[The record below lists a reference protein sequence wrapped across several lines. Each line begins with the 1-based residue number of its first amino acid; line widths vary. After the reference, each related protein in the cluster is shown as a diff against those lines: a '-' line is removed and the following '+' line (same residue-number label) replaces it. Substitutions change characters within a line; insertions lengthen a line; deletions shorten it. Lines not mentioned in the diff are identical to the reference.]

1 MNKKV
6 FKNIKKNQGINSYYD
21 FAKAHI
27 ENYLLYPIV
36 KVNGIV
42 TSLLE
47 EIEEGAD
54 VVFEDIT
61 TKWGNRTYT
70 KTLSVIFT
78 MAFHRLFPDIQA
90 DLNHYIGSGLYIDF
104 DPDFALTLEDLKRID
119 KEMRN
124 IIEQNLL
131 ISTDKVDLE
140 EGKEIFKNK
149 NDGIMELLETL
160 KGDTEIGIVRIYD
173 YVDINYSILAPTTS
187 YISSFKLMQYYPG
200 MLLIVPNLKNNF
212 NVENYEEMPKLAKVF
227 QNSTD
232 QYKILDL
239 NKLSSINRK
248 ILNGEA
254 EKIIK
259 ISEAIFDKKLIDIA
273 ENIERDQDIR
283 MVLISG
289 PTSSGKTTFTNRLKV
304 QLEVLGYSP
313 VMISMDDYFL
323 DRKDTPLDENGDYD
337 FESPYAVNLELF
349 NKDMYTLLN
358 EEKIRKREFSFI
370 TGKGEYIDEYIV
382 PKKKYIIMVEGIHAL
397 NPLVSE
403 MIPEKN
409 KYKIYLSALNQVNL
423 DAHNRVSTTNG
434 RIMRRSVRDEKFR
447 GYTIEETFKMWENI
461 RKSEG
466 LYIFPYQEEADV
478 LVNTSMPYEMNI
490 LKKHIKPML
499 ESIEKD
505 SKYYNEARNLL
516 ETLQYFVSIEDD
528 SLVNSESLMR
538 EFIGR

>member
-1 MNKKV
+1 MANLEFRNVKKSE
-6 FKNIKKNQGINSYYD
+6 KINTYYD
-21 FAKAHI
+21 FAKNNI
-27 ENYLLYPIV
+27 KDYKKYPIV
-36 KVNGIV
+36 KVNGVV
-42 TSLLE
+42 TSLLK
-47 EIEEGAD
+47 EIEDGVD
-54 VVFEDIT
+54 LVFEDIT

-78 MAFHRLFPDIQA
+78 MAFHELFPNIQA

-104 DPDFALTLEDLKRID
+104 EPDFALTIEDLDRIEKKMKKIIEEDLIVSTSKTSIEEAKRIF
-119 KEMRN
+119 
-124 IIEQNLL
+124 
-131 ISTDKVDLE
+131 STRD
-140 EGKEIFKNK
+140 
-149 NDGIMELLETL
+149 DGIMALLDTL
-160 KGDTEIGIVRIYD
+160 SDIEIGIVRIYD

-187 YISSFKLMQYYPG
+187 YISDFKLMEYYPG
-200 MLLIVPNLKNNF
+200 LLLIVPNDKNEY
-212 NVENYEEMPKLAKVF
+212 NVDNYEEMPKLAKVF

-232 QYKILDL
+232 QFKMLDL

-254 EKIIK
+254 EKMIK

-273 ENIERDQDIR
+273 EKIHLDKDIR
-283 MVLISG
+283 IILISG

-304 QLEVLGYSP
+304 HLEVLGYSP

-323 DRKDTPLDENGDYD
+323 NREDTPLGDDGEYD
-337 FESPYAVNLELF
+337 FESPYAVDLELF
-349 NKDMYTLLN
+349 NEDMYRLLN
-358 EEKIRKREFSFI
+358 KEKIQKRRFDFL
-370 TGKGEYIDEYIV
+370 TGQGEYTDEYIV
-382 PKKKYIIMVEGIHAL
+382 PGPKDVIMVEGIHAL
-397 NPLVSE
+397 NPIVTE

-447 GYTIEETFKMWENI
+447 GYSIEDTFFLWINI

-466 LYIFPYQEEADV
+466 LYIFPFQEEADI
-478 LVNTSMPYEMNI
+478 LVNTSMPYEMNL

-499 ESIEKD
+499 ESISRD
-505 SKYYNEARNLL
+505 SRFYNEARNLL
-516 ETLQYFVSIEDD
+516 EMLKYFVSIEDD
-528 SLVNSESLMR
+528 SLVNSESLLR